1 MASTTRVLDL
11 LDTEIGI
18 VEGDVEIE
26 NVSGEIEYREVTFAY
41 PGRSPIYDD
50 LNLSV
55 QPGESIG
62 IVGSTGAGKTTM
74 MSLMMRLHDPVSG
87 GVFLDGHDVKVLTL
101 NCLRGS
107 IALVSQNTTLFP
119 GSVKDNILYGRPNA
133 DDDEILKAAT
143 VAEAIDFI
151 QALPQGWDTEIGE
164 DGHRLSG
171 GQRQRI
177 AIARAVLKDAPIL
190 VLDEATSNVDNETEA
205 ALQRSV
211 EILSKDRT
219 TIIIAHRLSTI
230 RNADRIAV
238 LDGGVISEIGSHEQ
252 LVQAKGL
259 YSRLWDVQ
267 TGQA

>member
-1 MASTTRVLDL
+1 M
-11 LDTEIGI
+11 
-18 VEGDVEIE
+18 
-26 NVSGEIEYREVTFAY
+26 
-41 PGRSPIYDD
+41 
-50 LNLSV
+50 
-55 QPGESIG
+55 
-62 IVGSTGAGKTTM
+62 
-74 MSLMMRLHDPVSG
+74 
-87 GVFLDGHDVKVLTL
+87 
-101 NCLRGS
+101 
-107 IALVSQNTTLFP
+107 
-119 GSVKDNILYGRPNA
+119 
-133 DDDEILKAAT
+133 
-143 VAEAIDFI
+143 AEAIDFI
-151 QALPQGWDTEIGE
+151 RALPHGWDTEIGE

-252 LVQAKGL
+252 LVKSKGL